1 MSEMDADLE
10 EIYSQ
15 VADQVSADDFLSR
28 VEEKVA
34 LMAGLC
40 DQRTAAM
47 LVARDLG
54 ASEVLTKIGRI
65 RPEMGTV
72 TFAGKVLAVSDIR
85 EFQRSDGSV
94 GRVANLTMGDETG
107 TVRVTLWD
115 ETTDLI
121 KSGDLMV
128 DQCLKVKGLAKEGY
142 AGTEVSLGRTG
153 NIEEVELDIKPKS
166 DPYKIS
172 EIKRDMSDLN
182 LVAVIVDPG
191 EPREFVRKDGGN
203 GLVRTLILGDETGK
217 IGLTLWNDQARMELE
232 KGETLEVINGS
243 SRERYGQVEI
253 LTSGHTV
260 VKKSSQKVNF
270 SEKMVP
276 IADLKPGMLC
286 SVSGFVT
293 GLGEVREFQ
302 RDDGRCGRVANI
314 YISDASGRVK
324 VALWGDHVQ
333 RLDGL
338 DLGYR
343 AELIDAL
350 VKSGWNEEL
359 EISCGWRTKI
369 TFTPPG

>member
-1 MSEMDADLE
+1 
-10 EIYSQ
+10 
-15 VADQVSADDFLSR
+15 
-28 VEEKVA
+28 
-34 LMAGLC
+34 
-40 DQRTAAM
+40 
-47 LVARDLG
+47 
-54 ASEVLTKIGRI
+54 
-65 RPEMGTV
+65 
-72 TFAGKVLAVSDIR
+72 
-85 EFQRSDGSV
+85 
-94 GRVANLTMGDETG
+94 
-107 TVRVTLWD
+107 
-115 ETTDLI
+115 
-121 KSGDLMV
+121 
-128 DQCLKVKGLAKEGY
+128 
-142 AGTEVSLGRTG
+142 
-153 NIEEVELDIKPKS
+153 
-166 DPYKIS
+166 
-172 EIKRDMSDLN
+172 LN

-232 KGETLEVINGS
+232 KGETVEVINAS

-253 LTSGHTV
+253 LTSDHTV
-260 VKKSSQKVNF
+260 VKKSGQKVNF